1 MRGIWVAC
9 CKTFLL
15 VSVVLPYLLY
25 ILQPSEADEIFSED
39 HAMMVPE
46 THPGVLSRHKK
57 TPESKEV
64 IEYTVG
70 ERRAIVR
77 KILGTTVQL
86 FSKQGIRL
94 FLQSGSLA
102 GFIRSRDKK
111 PWPTALPWDDDDDLG
126 VMYSDLQ
133 PLASPAGSALYQS
146 MQTDFERK
154 HMRMFLTYNNNSDC
168 SVCGRVVHPVSGF
181 FIDIFI
187 WDQGM
192 GKKTR
197 GAKYRGS
204 YKGCWRDGGEDLSRK
219 FVHQRGDFHMF
230 GFDLVTYLEE
240 LLPLQKAMY
249 EGAEVWVPADPEAIV
264 RAEYGNCVSMHQP
277 LRVLYLYSALNAFT
291 VSAIGCVLG
300 VGVAVT
306 MDSLVS
312 THAHSLPA
320 HWHAASL
327 TFTLHGG
334 LVLNMWW
341 HRILRS
347 GFAVVAVSSL
357 YVGSFVQ
364 VLSMRTGLSR
374 PATNGSAQLFS
385 PTLTKSSKIVLF
397 VYLFL
402 FLTTLKPLWPIFE
415 YCACFFYQ
423 ELVLMR
429 PCNGPKEGFNV
440 HG

>member
-1 MRGIWVAC
+1 MVLSVA
-9 CKTFLL
+9 
-15 VSVVLPYLLY
+15 LPYVLY
-25 ILQPSEADEIFSED
+25 ILQPSEADELFSEES
-39 HAMMVPE
+39 AMLVPE

-57 TPESKEV
+57 TPESKKV

-102 GFIRSRDKK
+102 GFIRSRDRK

-126 VMYSDLQ
+126 VLYSDLL
-133 PLASPAGSALYQS
+133 PLTSPNGSALYKS

-154 HMRMFLTYNNNSDC
+154 HRMRMSLTYNNNSEC

-219 FVHQRGDFHMF
+219 FVHQRGDFHMY
-230 GFDLVTYLEE
+230 GFDLVTYQEE
-240 LLPLQKAMY
+240 LIPLQKAVY
-249 EGAEVWVPADPEAIV
+249 DGAEVWIPADPEAIA
-264 RAEYGNCVSMHQP
+264 RAEYGNCVSTHQP
-277 LRVLYLYSALNAFT
+277 LRALYMYSALNAFT
-291 VSAIGCVLG
+291 VSAIGCVLA

-312 THAHSLPA
+312 TPAHSRSVR
-320 HWHAASL
+320 WHAASL
-327 TFTLHGG
+327 AFTLHSG

-341 HRILRS
+341 NRLLRS

-364 VLSMRTGLSR
+364 MLFMRTELSR
-374 PATNGSAQLFS
+374 RATTGSAQPICSFPS
-385 PTLTKSSKIVLF
+385 LTKNLKIVLF
-397 VYLFL
+397 VYAFL
-402 FLTTLKPLWPIFE
+402 FFITLKPLWPIFE